1 MMLYFTLENDIPIQ
15 IRDKN
20 LRVETVA
27 EGLSSPTSMDF
38 IDNNNILVLEKDK
51 GIVRL
56 VSLNGTL
63 SQEPALKLNVD
74 TKGERGLLGIA
85 TKRTE
90 TTRSD
95 SNSTFATKRNVADE
109 KGKLVFVYF
118 TGSSSNNNNV
128 INNTTLKNR
137 IYSYDWN
144 REKLV
149 NPRLI
154 LDLPAEPGPYH
165 QGGKLKVGTDN
176 KNLYAVIGDLTNPN
190 GVLQNFREGKKPDNT
205 SSILQIQLDNN
216 NSMYTNSKSN
226 LLYTTSRDTA
236 NSTNYSY
243 EHYAYGIR
251 NSFGIEFDPVTGI
264 LWDTENGE
272 YNYDEINI
280 VKPGFNS
287 GWAQV
292 MGPISRNDTNKI
304 INNLVSLT
312 GSAYADP
319 VFSWKEQIGVTD
331 IEFLNSTK
339 FGSKYANNIF
349 VGDINNGNLYYFE
362 VNDNRSGLN
371 FSSVNNGAHRG
382 LEDSVADSKEE
393 LSQITF
399 GTGFGR
405 ITDLETG
412 PDGFLYILTYED
424 GKIYRIVP
432 GT

>member
-1 MMLYFTLENDIPIQ
+1 MLYFTLENDIPIQ

-85 TKRTE
+85 TKRIE

>member
-74 TKGERGLLGIA
+74 TKGERGLLGIT
-85 TKRTE
+85 TKRIE

-339 FGSKYANNIF
+339 FGSKYENNIF

-371 FSSVNNGAHRG
+371 FSSVNNGAHRE

>member
-85 TKRTE
+85 TKRIE